1 MDCQKPE
8 TWGRSANENYWMP
21 IFNLKKETQ
30 RLILD
35 QIKHLARK
43 ELSIS
48 SVSKYLPIDY
58 RNEDAKDYNEDS
70 EIEAINADISI
81 KDVEKS
87 IILCQKYGKLIKSQ
101 RYFIQLIIAQNKL
114 WKEK

>member
-8 TWGRSANENYWMP
+8 TGGRSGNENYWMP

-30 RLILD
+30 SLALD

-48 SVSKYLPIDY
+48 SASNDLPIDY
-58 RNEDAKDYNEDS
+58 RNEDAKDYNKDP

-87 IILCQKYGKLIKSQ
+87 IILCQKYRKLIKSQ
-101 RYFIQLIIAQNKL
+101 RDFIQLIITQNKL
-114 WKEK
+114 SKEK